1 MYRYLF
7 DTNIVSELYK
17 LRNDKM
23 DVNVRQWL
31 RGVNPSQTNISC
43 ITLSEIKTGILLK
56 ARKDKEQSDRLN
68 AWFEKNVLKA
78 YQTKAFV
85 VNNDIALLASEYHIT
100 NKMDLNDA
108 YIAATA
114 KYHNLILVTRN
125 TKDFI
130 RCDVRL
136 FNPFETV

>member
-1 MYRYLF
+1 M
-7 DTNIVSELYK
+7 
-17 LRNDKM
+17 
-23 DVNVRQWL
+23 
-31 RGVNPSQTNISC
+31 
-43 ITLSEIKTGILLK
+43 LK

-68 AWFEKNVLKA
+68 DWFENNVLKA

-85 VNNDIALLASEYHIT
+85 VNNDIALLASEYHIP

-136 FNPFETV
+136 FNPFETA